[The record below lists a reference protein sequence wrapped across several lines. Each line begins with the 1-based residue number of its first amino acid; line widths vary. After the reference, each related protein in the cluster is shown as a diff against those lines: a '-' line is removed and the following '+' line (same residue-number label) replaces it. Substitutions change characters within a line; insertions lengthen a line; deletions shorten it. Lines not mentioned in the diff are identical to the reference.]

1 MRKVLAGLVG
11 LAVAFPLLAEDFP
24 SRPVRVIVGFT
35 PGGGADTTA
44 RMFGER
50 LAELWKQPVLVEN
63 RPGAG
68 GSIAADA
75 VSKAPPDGYT
85 LLLAS
90 NTNVISQVVNPP
102 AFDIRNFTAIA
113 LVTNAPML
121 IAVNTEKIS
130 AKNLQEFSAMLRN
143 APGKY
148 SYTAC
153 NMASTPH
160 FAMEMYR
167 HAMGIDALHVPHKG
181 CAPSVS
187 DAVAGHIPIVITV
200 LPTVLPFIKQGK
212 LRAIALLD
220 AERTPSAPDIP
231 TLRESG
237 IPELKDV
244 SLQSWNGYLA
254 PPGMPG
260 AIAQKLEA
268 DIIRIASNPD
278 LKKRLSG
285 AGLDMYV
292 VDAKKTQAQLRSDY
306 DNLARTAKAANIKA
320 E

>member
-1 MRKVLAGLVG
+1 
-11 LAVAFPLLAEDFP
+11 
-24 SRPVRVIVGFT
+24 
-35 PGGGADTTA
+35 
-44 RMFGER
+44 
-50 LAELWKQPVLVEN
+50 
-63 RPGAG
+63 
-68 GSIAADA
+68 
-75 VSKAPPDGYT
+75 
-85 LLLAS
+85 
-90 NTNVISQVVNPP
+90 
-102 AFDIRNFTAIA
+102 
-113 LVTNAPML
+113 ML
-121 IAVNTEKIS
+121 IAVNTEKIQ
-130 AKNLQEFSAMLRN
+130 ARNLQEFTAMLKS
-143 APGKY
+143 APGKH

>member
-1 MRKVLAGLVG
+1 MRDLFACLLG
-11 LAVAFPLLAEDFP
+11 LALTFPLFAQEFP
-24 SRPVRVIVGFT
+24 NRPVRVIVGFT

-50 LAELWKQPVLVEN
+50 LSELWKQPVVIEN

-68 GSIAADA
+68 GNIAADA
-75 VSKAPPDGYT
+75 VNKSAADGYT

-121 IAVNTEKIS
+121 IAVNAEKIQ
-130 AKNLQEFSAMLRN
+130 AKNLQEFTAMLKG

-167 HAMGIDALHVPHKG
+167 YAMGIDALHVAHKG

-200 LPTVLPFIKQGK
+200 LPTVLPHMKSGK

-220 AERTPSAPDIP
+220 PERTPSAPDIP

-237 IPELKDV
+237 IPELRDV
-244 SLQSWNGYLA
+244 SLNSWNGYLA
-254 PPGMPG
+254 PPGVPA
-260 AIAQKLEA
+260 AIVQKLEA
-268 DIIRIASNPD
+268 DILRVSAIPE
-278 LKKRLSG
+278 LQKRLSG

-292 VDAKKTQAQLRSDY
+292 VDAQKTQAQLRRDY